1 MLLALS
7 GPAQQS
13 SSLSRT
19 SGEAATKAREMCN
32 DPWLTRREVG
42 GAIGRGVPDHDAVT
56 KTGTCAIGTL
66 IRSQGWDEQ
75 CLCDRALIWLP
86 SGRSRHQ
93 RRSGRM
99 FEQRASKAKF
109 ERAYYGRRHGAS
121 RLKQDKLNYRC
132 QATTDRFAAAAASV
146 VKTLQE
152 IDSLPVLPS
161 EVEDLTI
168 SSRERHKWTKDG
180 R

>member
-66 IRSQGWDEQ
+66 IRFGY
-75 CLCDRALIWLP
+75 LP
-86 SGRSRHQ
+86 RLGRTMSVRSRADLVAEWAVPSSASLGSNVRTKGIESEIRARLLWSATRCVTIEAGQ
-93 RRSGRM
+93 IKLQMSG
-99 FEQRASKAKF
+99 
-109 ERAYYGRRHGAS
+109 
-121 RLKQDKLNYRC
+121 D
-132 QATTDRFAAAAASV
+132 D
-146 VKTLQE
+146 
-152 IDSLPVLPS
+152 
-161 EVEDLTI
+161 
-168 SSRERHKWTKDG
+168 
-180 R
+180 